1 MSDKISK
8 ITRAVSTNEL
18 VKLTKELIS
27 LPSYYGIKNQE
38 TEVAKHI
45 LSVFQKEGI
54 ECWLDEVKDGRCNV
68 YAILRGTG
76 TGKSLMLNGHL
87 DTVPPY
93 DMADACCPQ
102 ISGNKLYG
110 RGASDMKGSL
120 AAMVT
125 SMLTLKRLNI
135 PLKGDVIFAGVIDE
149 ERQSLG
155 SINLLEKGIRTDAA
169 IVGEP
174 TESKICTAHRGLEW
188 YEFAFTGKTVHGGRQ
203 EEGINAI
210 SKALKFMT
218 VIENELAPRLFERK
232 HPILGNATVNI
243 GVIQGGTQLSTVPGH
258 CSVYIDRRFLPY
270 ETYKDIGQEFLDI
283 IEGLSSQDVD
293 FKCEMKVANDS
304 IMEGDYV
311 HLAYEIDRND
321 SFVRLVQSKL
331 SGVLGTQSE
340 LSYFPAWTDAAL
352 LSNYG
357 NIPTVVYGP
366 GYMAC
371 CHSKYEFVEVSQL
384 VEACITYA
392 LSAMDYCNQ
401 KK

>member
-1 MSDKISK
+1 MSGEITK
-8 ITRAVSTNEL
+8 ITEAVSRNEL

-27 LPSYYGIKNQE
+27 IPSYYGIRDQE

-45 LSVFQKEGI
+45 LAIFQKEGI
-54 ECWLDEVKDGRCNV
+54 ECRLEEVKDGRCNV
-68 YAILRGTG
+68 YAVLKGTG

-87 DTVPPY
+87 DTIPPY
-93 DMADACCPQ
+93 DMADACCPHV
-102 ISGNKLYG
+102 SGNKLYG

-120 AAMVT
+120 AAMVI
-125 SMLTLKRLNI
+125 SMITLKRLNI
-135 PLKGDVIFAGVIDE
+135 PLKGDVVFAGVIDE

-155 SINLLEKGIRTDAA
+155 SISLLEKGIRTDAA

-203 EEGINAI
+203 QEGINAI
-210 SKALKFMT
+210 SKALKFMC
-218 VIENELAPRLFERK
+218 VVENELAPRLIERR

-243 GVIQGGTQLSTVPGH
+243 GVIQGGTQLSTVAGY
-258 CSVYIDRRFLPY
+258 CSVYLDRRFLPY
-270 ETYKDIGQEFLDI
+270 ERYKDIGQEFLDI
-283 IEGLSSQDVD
+283 IERLSSQDAD
-293 FKCEMKVANDS
+293 FKCEMKVTQDS
-304 IMEGDYV
+304 IMEGNYV

-321 SFVRLVQSKL
+321 PFVRLMHNKL
-331 SGVLGTQSE
+331 SRVLGIDAE

-357 NIPTVVYGP
+357 KIPTVVFGP

-371 CHSKYEFVEVSQL
+371 CHSKDEFVEVSQL
-384 VEACITYA
+384 VESCITYA
-392 LSAMDYCNQ
+392 LTAVDYCNQ
-401 KK
+401 EK